1 MATLQYNIKGKYD
14 GKAIK
19 DAKTDLNGIKNNSNS
34 ATTSLMKIGKVG
46 AVVGVATMAIKKL
59 SSEVLELRNIY
70 KVQEIA
76 ELKLSKAIENNPLID
91 GKAVKGLKEY
101 ASYLQSVSNIGDET
115 SISIMANLSAMGRTE
130 KEIRQIMS
138 AAIDMSA
145 GTGQSLEQ
153 VAKNLSKTYNGMAGE
168 IGESVK
174 GIKELTKE
182 ELEHGKAVEI
192 VAKAYKGMAEETAD
206 AQIQLKNA
214 WGDTKELLGGKLN
227 GIVEPI
233 LVLLTN
239 ILTAINKA
247 LSKTNEVK
255 QQTQAEKYGFDKL
268 TTEELIK
275 KEKALTEEL
284 NKNTQAIE
292 ENKYNTHTAEE
303 IAQLQNEFPVGL
315 SNNIVE
321 DMVNQ
326 ANENTGS
333 DYRIELK
340 KPNEDIIVELEA
352 IKEEIKRRNTEKE
365 TTKNNELKSL
375 NEIAKKIKDNLAK
388 DLKTLYEENEIGDS
402 NTYKSGTLEK
412 ALELFRKA
420 IEESNGAITENNAQI
435 QEWLKQIIN
444 LNYEKETT
452 ENNSPLGEGTPE
464 VDNTMDSFKELWSFA
479 KYTFKEGMW
488 AEWGDFFESAENAET
503 MFFNG
508 LMENLNL
515 LSNTINF
522 FESALNP
529 FTSILKTILQ
539 GFDEGFGNI
548 LEEIRP
554 IFDFLINI
562 GQVLGSAFGLILTP
576 LIALSDLFEWFN
588 EGMKHAIAGVRAFV
602 KFIGSPKKW
611 FNSSISELY
620 NEELKKMNSSSVDI
634 ENNGSVSVSATAPRD
649 VYITINYNNSFVN
662 GDAREIAIQIKKEIQ
677 MAEKLGY

>member
-91 GKAVKGLKEY
+91 DKAVKGLKEY
-101 ASYLQSVSNIGDET
+101 ASYLQSISNIGDET

-130 KEIRQIMS
+130 EEIKKIMS
-138 AAIDMSA
+138 AAVDMSA

-182 ELEHGKAVEI
+182 ELEHGKAVEM

-227 GIVEPI
+227 SIVEPI

-247 LSKTNEVK
+247 LSKSSEVK
-255 QQTQAEKYGFDKL
+255 QQTQAEVYGYDKL
-268 TTEELIK
+268 TTEELIRE
-275 KEKALTEEL
+275 EKALTEEL

-292 ENKYNTHTAEE
+292 ENKNNYHTAEE
-303 IAQLQNEFPVGL
+303 LAQLQNEFVVGATG
-315 SNNIVE
+315 NVVE
-321 DMVNQ
+321 NMTNQ
-326 ANENTGS
+326 ANENIGS
-333 DYRIELK
+333 NYRINLEK
-340 KPNEDIIVELEA
+340 SNEDIIIKLEA
-352 IKEEIKRRNTEKE
+352 INEEIKRRKTEE
-365 TTKNNELKSL
+365 ATTKNNKTKSI
-375 NEIAKKIKDNLAK
+375 NETAKEIKDNLAK
-388 DLKTLYEENEIGDS
+388 EIKSIYENAEIGNS
-402 NTYKSGTLEK
+402 NVYKFEAIEK
-412 ALELFRKA
+412 AIDLIDKA
-420 IEESNGAITENNAQI
+420 IKESNGVLTERNAELIEWQTKLNNLVYD
-435 QEWLKQIIN
+435 EEKKQ
-444 LNYEKETT
+444 YK
-452 ENNSPLGEGTPE
+452 TPKN
-464 VDNTMDSFKELWSFA
+464 DNTIDTFKELFA
-479 KYTFKEGMW
+479 DIGNAFKEGYT
-488 AEWGDFFESAENAET
+488 GLFTSTGSAETVIFSA
-503 MFFNG
+503 F
-508 LMENLNL
+508 MENLNS
-515 LSNTINF
+515 LSNTFKLIQGL
-522 FESALNP
+522 SSP
-529 FTSILKTILQ
+529 FITILQ
-539 GFDEGFGNI
+539 GVFQGFDYI
-548 LEEIRP
+548 AKSALP
-554 IFDFLINI
+554 IIDFLTDI
-562 GQVLGSAFGLILTP
+562 GRVLGGALGIILTP
-576 LIALSDLFEWFN
+576 LLWVADGLSQFT
-588 EGMKHAIAGVRAFV
+588 EGLKKAIAGVSAFV
-602 KFIGSPKKW
+602 KFIGTPSKWKKGGLKD
-611 FNSSISELY
+611 LY
-620 NEELKKMNSSSVDI
+620 EEELKSMNSSSVDI

-662 GDAREIAIQIKKEIQ
+662 GDAREIAIQLKKEIQ

>member
-130 KEIRQIMS
+130 KEIREIMS

-255 QQTQAEKYGFDKL
+255 QQTQAEVFGYDKL
-268 TTEELIK
+268 TTEEL
-275 KEKALTEEL
+275 EKIAISLTEEI

-292 ENKYNTHTAEE
+292 ENKYNYHTAEE
-303 IAQLQNEFPVGL
+303 LTQLQKEFAVGL

-321 DMVNQ
+321 NMVNQ

-333 DYRIELK
+333 DYRIDLEKSNEDLTAQIKAVNEELK
-340 KPNEDIIVELEA
+340 RRKTEA
-352 IKEEIKRRNTEKE
+352 E
-365 TTKNNELKSL
+365 TTKNNKTKSI
-375 NEIAKKIKDNLAK
+375 NETAKEIKDNLAK
-388 DLKTLYEENEIGDS
+388 EIKAIFEKSEIGNS
-402 NTYKSGTLEK
+402 NVYKFE
-412 ALELFRKA
+412 ALENAIDLIDKA
-420 IEESNGAITENNAQI
+420 IKESNGVLTERNAELR
-435 QEWLKQIIN
+435 EWQKK
-444 LNYEKETT
+444 LNDLVYEEEKNQYKKT
-452 ENNSPLGEGTPE
+452 ED
-464 VDNTMDSFKELWSFA
+464 DNTID
-479 KYTFKEGMW
+479 TFKEFFADIGK
-488 AEWGDFFESAENAET
+488 DFNFKEGYTGLFTGSAET
-503 MFFNG
+503 MVVSA
-508 LMENLNL
+508 LIENLNL
-515 LSNTINF
+515 LSNTIKLLHGL
-522 FESALNP
+522 SSP
-529 FTSILKTILQ
+529 FITILQ
-539 GFDEGFGNI
+539 GVLQGFDHIAESA
-548 LEEIRP
+548 LP
-554 IFDFLINI
+554 IIDFLTDI
-562 GQVLGSAFGLILTP
+562 GQVLGSALGIILTP
-576 LIALSDLFEWFN
+576 LLWVADGLSYFT
-588 EGMKHAIAGVRAFV
+588 EGLKKAIAGVSAFV
-602 KFIGSPKKW
+602 KFIGTPSKWKKGGLKD
-611 FNSSISELY
+611 LY
-620 NEELKKMNSSSVDI
+620 NEELKSMNSSSSTDLS
-634 ENNGSVSVSATAPRD
+634 NNGSVSVSATAPRD

>member
-59 SSEVLELRNIY
+59 ANEVLELRNIY

-130 KEIRQIMS
+130 QEIREIMS

-247 LSKTNEVK
+247 LSKSSEVK
-255 QQTQAEKYGFDKL
+255 QQTLAEKYGYDKL

-275 KEKALTEEL
+275 EQEALTEEL

-292 ENKYNTHTAEE
+292 ENENNYHSKEE
-303 IAQLQNEFPVGL
+303 LAQYQNEFVVGS

-333 DYRIELK
+333 DYRIDLK
-340 KPNEDIIVELEA
+340 KSNEELT
-352 IKEEIKRRNTEKE
+352 IKIQALTEEIKRRNTEAE

-388 DLKTLYEENEIGDS
+388 DIKTLYEENEIGDS
-402 NTYKSGTLEK
+402 NVYKSGTLEK
-412 ALELFRKA
+412 AFDLIDKA
-420 IEESNGAITENNAQI
+420 IKESNGAITENNAQI

-444 LNYEKETT
+444 LNYETK
-452 ENNSPLGEGTPE
+452 SPLGEGIAGVE
-464 VDNTMDSFKELWSFA
+464 VDNTIDTFKELFA
-479 KYTFKEGMW
+479 SIGNDFKEGYT
-488 AEWGDFFESAENAET
+488 GLFTSTGSAEA
-503 MFFNG
+503 MVFSA
-508 LMENLNL
+508 LVENLNL
-515 LSNTINF
+515 LSNTIKLIHGL
-522 FESALNP
+522 SSP
-529 FTSILKTILQ
+529 FITILQ
-539 GFDEGFGNI
+539 GVLQGFDRIAESA
-548 LEEIRP
+548 LP
-554 IFDFLINI
+554 IIDFLTDI
-562 GQVLGSAFGLILTP
+562 GQILGSALGVILTP
-576 LIALSDLFEWFN
+576 LLWVADGLSYFT
-588 EGMKHAIAGVRAFV
+588 EGLKKAIAAVSAFV
-602 KFIGSPKKW
+602 KFIGTPSKWKKGGLKD
-611 FNSSISELY
+611 LY
-620 NEELKKMNSSSVDI
+620 NEELKALNSSSVDI

>member
-34 ATTSLMKIGKVG
+34 ATTSLMKIGKIG

-101 ASYLQSVSNIGDET
+101 ASYLQSISNIGDET

-130 KEIRQIMS
+130 EEIRNIMS

-153 VAKNLSKTYNGMAGE
+153 VAKNLSKTYNGLAGE

-239 ILTAINKA
+239 ILTAINKV

-255 QQTQAEKYGFDKL
+255 QQTQAEAFGYDKL
-268 TTEELIK
+268 TTEEL
-275 KEKALTEEL
+275 EKLLISSKEEL
-284 NKNTQAIE
+284 EKNTKAIE
-292 ENKYNTHTAEE
+292 ENENNYHSKEE
-303 IAQLQNEFPVGL
+303 IAQYQKEFVVGS

-321 DMVNQ
+321 NTVNQ

-340 KPNEDIIVELEA
+340 KTNEDIIIKLEA
-352 IKEEIKRRNTEKE
+352 IREELARRTKEEE

-375 NEIAKKIKDNLAK
+375 NEIAKKIKDNLVK
-388 DLKTLYEENEIGDS
+388 DLKALYENAEIGDS
-402 NTYKSGTLEK
+402 NVYKSGTLEK

-420 IEESNGAITENNAQI
+420 IEESNGALTWNNAEFK
-435 QEWLKQIIN
+435 EWLKQITN
-444 LNYEKETT
+444 LNYETK
-452 ENNSPLGEGTPE
+452 PPVGEGIPGIDKIDT
-464 VDNTMDSFKELWSFA
+464 FKELWNYNVDFF
-479 KYTFKEGMW
+479 TEGMW
-488 AEWGDFFESAENAET
+488 SEWGDFFDSTKDAET

-522 FESALNP
+522 FESTLSP

-562 GQVLGSAFGLILTP
+562 GQVLGSAFGFILTP

-588 EGMKHAIAGVRAFV
+588 DGMKHAIAGVRAFV

-620 NEELKKMNSSSVDI
+620 NEELKKLNSSSVDI

>member
-91 GKAVKGLKEY
+91 GKAVKGLKDY

-115 SISIMANLSAMGRTE
+115 TISIMANLSAMGRTE

-255 QQTQAEKYGFDKL
+255 QQTLAEKYGYDKL
-268 TTEELIK
+268 TTEELIE

-284 NKNTQAIE
+284 NKNTKAIE
-292 ENKYNTHTAEE
+292 ENKNNYHTAEE
-303 IAQLQNEFPVGL
+303 IAQYQKEFPVGS

-321 DMVNQ
+321 NTVNQ
-326 ANENTGS
+326 ANENIGS
-333 DYRIELK
+333 DYRIDLK
-340 KPNEDIIVELEA
+340 KSNEDLTVQIKA
-352 IKEEIKRRNTEKE
+352 IKEEIKRRNTEAE
-365 TTKNNELKSL
+365 TTKNNKTKSI
-375 NEIAKKIKDNLAK
+375 NETAKEIKDNLAK
-388 DLKTLYEENEIGDS
+388 EIKAIFEKSEIGNS
-402 NTYKSGTLEK
+402 NVYKFE
-412 ALELFRKA
+412 ALENAIDLIDKA
-420 IEESNGAITENNAQI
+420 IKDSNGALTWRNAELI
-435 QEWLKQIIN
+435 EWLTK
-444 LNYEKETT
+444 LNDLVYDAEK
-452 ENNSPLGEGTPE
+452 NQYKKPE
-464 VDNTMDSFKELWSFA
+464 DDNTID
-479 KYTFKEGMW
+479 TFKEFFADIGK
-488 AEWGDFFESAENAET
+488 DFNFKEGYTGLFESTGSAET
-503 MFFNG
+503 MIVSA
-508 LMENLNL
+508 LIENLNL
-515 LSNTINF
+515 LSNTIKLLHGL
-522 FESALNP
+522 SSP
-529 FTSILKTILQ
+529 FITILQ
-539 GFDEGFGNI
+539 GALQGFDHIAESA
-548 LEEIRP
+548 LP
-554 IFDFLINI
+554 IIDFLTDI
-562 GQVLGSAFGLILTP
+562 GKVLGSALGIILTP
-576 LIALSDLFEWFN
+576 LLWVADGLSYFT
-588 EGMKHAIAGVRAFV
+588 EGLKKAIAGVRAFV

-611 FNSSISELY
+611 FNSSVSELY
-620 NEELKKMNSSSVDI
+620 NEELKKLNSSSSTDLS
-634 ENNGSVSVSATAPRD
+634 NNGSVSVSATAPRD